1 MNPTETLV
9 REEGGL
15 IFRPFASNDEYQACV
30 DFQEE
35 TWGRGFS
42 EKVPPAVLMIANRL
56 GGLAAGA
63 FNQDGEL
70 QGFVFGLTGSVDGE
84 LVHWSDMLAVREG
97 ARDLGLGTRL
107 KAYQREIL
115 LSRGIREM
123 RWTFDPLQGRNAHV
137 NFSKLGIVSREYVEN
152 MYGLTGSPLHQGVG
166 TDRLVASWSM
176 ASERVASR
184 LSGTNPPPLKARHA
198 GVREVVSVRE
208 GASPGGRPFMESMT
222 EAFPSPGEVVLG
234 LTDPL
239 LFLPIP
245 VDIEEIMRAQLPLAI
260 RWREATREAFLHY
273 LSRGYVIREF
283 LRGPVLSSYLLALAD
298 EEAESDPAKRN
309 QE

>member
-1 MNPTETLV
+1 VNWAETLI

-15 IFRPFASNDEYQACV
+15 TLRPFTSTEEYEACV

-42 EKVPPAVLMIANRL
+42 EKVPSAVLMIANRL

-63 FNQDGEL
+63 FDGKGEL
-70 QGFVFGLTGSVDGE
+70 QGFVFGLTGLVDGE
-84 LVHWSDMLAVREG
+84 LVHWSDMLAVRDG

-107 KAYQREIL
+107 KEYQREIL
-115 LSRGIREM
+115 LNRGIREM
-123 RWTFDPLQGRNAHV
+123 LWTFDPLQGRNAHV
-137 NFSKLGIVSREYVEN
+137 NFSKLGILSSEYVEN

-184 LSGTNPPPLKARHA
+184 LSGKNPPPLRTGHA
-198 GVREVVSVRE
+198 GVRAVVSVRE
-208 GASPGGRPFMESMT
+208 RAPSGRRPSVESLA
-222 EAFPSPGEVVLG
+222 EEFPSPGEVVLG
-234 LTDPL
+234 LNDSL
-239 LFLPIP
+239 LSLPIP
-245 VDIEEIMRAQLPLAI
+245 ADIEEVMRAQLPLAI
-260 RWREATREAFLHY
+260 RWRETTREAFLHY

-283 LRGPVLSSYLLALAD
+283 LRGPVISSYLLALPD
-298 EEAESDPAKRN
+298 KDPEPDQAKRN